1 MNGTSPSWSGRR
13 PAGKRMTVYAA
24 IIVVTALL
32 VLHVGAQMYLL
43 TLGSEIQRVRRDRA
57 DIEAEIRSL
66 ELKIADLRKGSRIKR
81 IARDNLGMDFPVGP
95 PRKLF

>member
-1 MNGTSPSWSGRR
+1 MNGASPSWSGRR
-13 PAGKRMTVYAA
+13 PAGKRVTVYAS

-32 VLHVGAQMYLL
+32 VFHVGAQMYLL
-43 TLGSEIQRVRRDRA
+43 TLGSEIQKVRRDRA

-66 ELKIADLRKGSRIKR
+66 ELRIADLRKGSRIKR
-81 IARDNLGMDFPVGP
+81 IARDNLGMDFPIGP

>member
-1 MNGTSPSWSGRR
+1 MYISI
-13 PAGKRMTVYAA
+13 VA
-24 IIVVTALL
+24 ITAVL
-32 VLHVGAQMYLL
+32 VFHVGTQMYLL
-43 TLGSEIQRVRRDRA
+43 MLGSDIQKIRKERTE
-57 DIEAEIRSL
+57 IEAEIRSL